1 MNKWC
6 NLSRHFSAL
15 RLKHRKIFV
24 DVFFEICNYVKSC
37 HYTCRRFLM
46 LYTLLHGLYAS
57 DTPWSRCEPSGERN
71 PYGFV
76 NICISETRATLTYY
90 VKQWSIICNVPF
102 AHSLPQYTYMCMCC
116 CHCRVANTM
125 RMWILIWCSK
135 QRNIYV

>member
-46 LYTLLHGLYAS
+46 LYTLLHGLHAS

-76 NICISETRATLTYY
+76 NICISETRATLT
-90 VKQWSIICNVPF
+90 VLCKTMKHNLQCSICTSPPAI
-102 AHSLPQYTYMCMCC
+102 H
-116 CHCRVANTM
+116 
-125 RMWILIWCSK
+125 
-135 QRNIYV
+135 IYVYVLLPLSCCYHYANVDINLMQ